1 MHILLTR
8 PLEDCKDLIFKFKTL
23 GNKVSHL
30 PLIEIKKKN
39 YKILNIGDY
48 KGIIFSSSNAVK
60 NLVEKKINKNI
71 LCFCVGTATE
81 RIASESGFQN
91 IFAASGNVENLK
103 EIIRQNFD
111 KKLGKL
117 IYISGEIITKDL
129 DKELISEGFSV
140 DRIINYEALPNKN
153 IDPKFFD
160 QLKISMPDIIF
171 VYSHNSAKYLLNL
184 IKYYNLNDYWMNTN
198 LMCISEKTSSVLNH
212 VKCKKIFLFNP
223 GEEEY
228 LLYKI

>member
-1 MHILLTR
+1 M
-8 PLEDCKDLIFKFKTL
+8 
-23 GNKVSHL
+23 
-30 PLIEIKKKN
+30 
-39 YKILNIGDY
+39 
-48 KGIIFSSSNAVK
+48 
-60 NLVEKKINKNI
+60 
-71 LCFCVGTATE
+71 
-81 RIASESGFQN
+81 
-91 IFAASGNVENLK
+91 
-103 EIIRQNFD
+103 
-111 KKLGKL
+111 
-117 IYISGEIITKDL
+117 
-129 DKELISEGFSV
+129 
-140 DRIINYEALPNKN
+140 PNKN

-212 VKCKKIFLFNP
+212 VKWKKIFLFNP